1 MEGLDYALMMEME
14 ASDAAMQDQDL
25 LDQQEIDFLLEAAA
39 SMASAVEN
47 AMSGSERRRVVSRG
61 LPMESCLAHY
71 LLEGDAA
78 TFKFQFR
85 MTKRQLHFASDLL
98 ADRGFLKTNECR
110 NQKYRITGHFKFA
123 VCMFV
128 VAHGGNGTCPWKP
141 AADAACLGTSTVKAY
156 MFEFVQGCFTVLAPR
171 YMPATPPTPDYVEKI
186 RSTFASRRGV
196 PNVALAVD
204 GTHIP
209 FAPIKGDK
217 DVYRNY
223 KGWHS
228 ILLVAYVNSMHLIV
242 NPFVAGTGRTSD
254 NGALK
259 WCAFLQKLQNPEE
272 RVKWLGQDG
281 LVAGD
286 GGTSDNKGILLTPI
300 PGATELE
307 DLWYNFCHSS
317 TRFFV
322 EETFGRL
329 KNRFRMLL
337 TEMHM
342 PYPLAAR
349 IIAACCVLHN

>member
-85 MTKRQLHFASDLL
+85 MTKRQL
-98 ADRGFLKTNECR
+98 
-110 NQKYRITGHFKFA
+110 
-123 VCMFV
+123 
-128 VAHGGNGTCPWKP
+128 
-141 AADAACLGTSTVKAY
+141 
-156 MFEFVQGCFTVLAPR
+156 
-171 YMPATPPTPDYVEKI
+171 
-186 RSTFASRRGV
+186 
-196 PNVALAVD
+196 
-204 GTHIP
+204 
-209 FAPIKGDK
+209 GDK